1 MSSPGEIKYY
11 LVFAVCLA
19 ACAFSITPAS
29 ALTADPMD
37 LSVGARSMGM
47 GKAYVAVA
55 EDAETVFVNPA
66 GLGTISTLKLTSMY
80 TSLLDDLNYTV
91 ISGVYPMDNDS
102 GTLGAGIVNQV
113 ATNIPLYDV
122 NDYGTAES
130 KGNGT
135 YGSSVLFISHGFNL
149 SKKLLPST
157 TDLYGGYTI
166 KYFTK
171 SASGWGTSDMTGS
184 GYAAD
189 VAVLYKPKGAISYG
203 LTLQNILASTM
214 SYASGQEDTI
224 GSAAKVGTKVSLMGD
239 TLDGGAIYQ
248 SDSKVDVALDYDM
261 GISENIPATFHMG
274 VEYLPQIGINNI
286 DKILTLRAGVNQI
299 PTPTGNISN
308 ITMGVGINYLG
319 VEFNYAFCP
328 SYANLPV
335 NENGT
340 PQDMN
345 YFSIS
350 YVGVPTPVKP
360 IEEMKPLISEVM
372 PNDKILTRE
381 QAILIQGKVNNPAK
395 IAKVEINGAGV
406 NITDAG
412 SFEMNVPLSTIGKHL
427 VVVLATDITGKTEE
441 RQVRVIRLVKF
452 ADVPENHW
460 ALTPIEQL
468 ATTGLIEGYPNGTFQ
483 PERALSRAELATL
496 LVKSKGIEPPAITE
510 KTFKDMPPS
519 HWAARYV
526 KGALTMGLVKGY
538 PDKTFKPNNKITRTE
553 GVVVL
558 TRFGN
563 IPQPAALTAGPYP
576 DLTARHWA
584 SPFIAAARTAGLL
597 DYIGDNDFEPK
608 RELNRAEA
616 VEILSKTSYGRA
628 RLDSLLDWNVGFEPE
643 IARPA
648 VAPAPAP
655 APIIGMPTGA
665 VSAVGRPMIGK
676 PVTGQ
681 GAMVPQIKEFADVPD
696 EFWANNS
703 IKYLATAGVMAGYPD
718 GNFKPDRIVTRAELA
733 SILVK
738 AKNIAVSAPYTTGYT
753 DVSKKNWAAPYI
765 TVAVESG
772 FLTGRKGNMFE
783 PNRGATRAEAVA
795 ALVKFDSIEL
805 PTSLR
810 AGPFPDMT
818 AKEWSSKYVAAAKE
832 AGMLDYLQGQDF
844 EAEKS
849 ITRAELAE
857 IIAKTKFGQAKIEQL
872 KSAGVYE

>member
-1 MSSPGEIKYY
+1 MSSPGEIKYC
-11 LVFAVCLA
+11 LILALCLAIGIFAVSP
-19 ACAFSITPAS
+19 AF

-47 GKAYVAVA
+47 GSAYVGVA
-55 EDAETVFVNPA
+55 EDSETVFSNPA
-66 GLGTISTLKLTSMY
+66 GLGTISTLKLGSMY
-80 TSLLDDLNYTV
+80 TSLMDDVNYTV
-91 ISGVYPMDNDS
+91 ISGAYPMDNDS
-102 GTLGAGIVNQV
+102 GTIGAGIINQT
-113 ATNIPLYDV
+113 ASDIRLY
-122 NDYGTAES
+122 NNYGTSE
-130 KGNGT
+130 GVGT
-135 YGSSVLFISHGFNL
+135 YGSNVFFISHGFNM
-149 SKKLLPST
+149 SKRMLPYT
-157 TDLYGGYTI
+157 TDLYGGYTL
-166 KYFTK
+166 KYFMR
-171 SASGWGTSDMTGS
+171 SADGTGTSDMTGT
-184 GYAAD
+184 GFAAD
-189 VAVLYKPKGAISYG
+189 LGILYKPKGGISYG
-203 LTLQNILASTM
+203 LALQNILSGTM
-214 SYASGQEDTI
+214 AYASGQEDAI
-224 GSAAKVGTKVSLMGD
+224 GSAMKVGTKVSILGNA
-239 TLDGGAIYQ
+239 LEGESLYQ
-248 SDSKVDVALDYDM
+248 NDSKVDVALDYNM
-261 GISENIPATFHMG
+261 GIRGKIPATMHVG
-274 VEYLPQIGINNI
+274 VEYQPQIGVNYI
-286 DKILTLRAGVNQI
+286 DKIFTLRAGVNQI
-299 PTPTGNISN
+299 PTPTGNISSY
-308 ITMGVGINYLG
+308 TMGVGINYQG

-328 SYANLPV
+328 SYADMPIDEGGN
-335 NENGT
+335 
-340 PQDMN
+340 PQN
-345 YFSIS
+345 VQYFSIS
-350 YVGVPTPVKP
+350 YVGVPSPVKP

-372 PNDKILTRE
+372 PNDKVLTRE
-381 QAILIQGKVNNPAK
+381 QAILIQGKVNSPAK

-406 NITDAG
+406 NVTDAG

-427 VVVLATDITGKTEE
+427 VVVSATDITGKTEE
-441 RQVRVIRLVKF
+441 RQVRVIRMVKF

-496 LVKSKGIEPPAITE
+496 LVKSKGIEPPAVTE
-510 KTFKDMPPS
+510 KTFKDMPSS

-558 TRFGN
+558 TRFGD
-563 IPQPAALTAGPYP
+563 IPQPTALTAGPYP

-597 DYIGDNDFEPK
+597 DYIGDNDFEPR
-608 RELNRAEA
+608 RELTRAEA

-628 RLDSLLDWNVGFEPE
+628 RLDSLLDWTVGFEPE
-643 IARPA
+643 ISRPA
-648 VAPAPAP
+648 VAAVPAPMIGTP
-655 APIIGMPTGA
+655 AGA
-665 VSAVGRPMIGK
+665 VSAVGRPIAGK
-676 PVTGQ
+676 PVAGQ
-681 GAMVPQIKEFADVPD
+681 GAMVTQIKEFADVPD

-703 IKYLATAGVMAGYPD
+703 IKYLATAGVMTGYPD

-738 AKNIAVSAPYTTGYT
+738 AKNIAASAPYTTGYS

-765 TVAVESG
+765 TAAVESG
-772 FLTGRKGNMFE
+772 FLTGRKGNTFE

-805 PTSLR
+805 PASLR

-857 IIAKTKFGQAKIEQL
+857 IIAKTKYGQAKIDQV
-872 KSAGVYE
+872 KAAGIGE

>member
-1 MSSPGEIKYY
+1 MSSPGEIKY
-11 LVFAVCLA
+11 LTIFALCLA
-19 ACAFSITPAS
+19 IGLITLPAF

-55 EDAETVFVNPA
+55 ENAETVFVNPA
-66 GLGTISTLKLTSMY
+66 GLGTISSLKLGSMY
-80 TSLLDDLNYTV
+80 TSLLDDVNYTV
-91 ISGVYPMDNDS
+91 ISGAYPMDNDS
-102 GTLGAGIVNQV
+102 GTLGAGIINQS
-113 ATNIPLYDV
+113 ASDIRLY
-122 NDYGTAES
+122 NNYGTSE
-130 KGNGT
+130 GTGT
-135 YGSSVLFISHGFNL
+135 YGSNVLFISHGFNL
-149 SKKLLPST
+149 SKKYFPST
-157 TDLYGGYTI
+157 TGLYGGYTV
-166 KYFTK
+166 KYFMK
-171 SASGWGTSDMTGS
+171 SAGGQGTADMAGS
-184 GYAAD
+184 GYSAD
-189 VAVLYKPKGAISYG
+189 VALLYKPKGAISYG
-203 LTLQNILASTM
+203 LTLQNILASPM
-214 SYASGQEDTI
+214 NYASGQEDTI

-239 TLDGGAIYQ
+239 TLDGGALYQ
-248 SDSKVDVALDYDM
+248 NDSKVDMAFDYDI
-261 GISENIPATFHMG
+261 GISEKIPATLHMG
-274 VEYLPQIGINNI
+274 VEYMPQIGVNYI

-299 PTPTGNISN
+299 PTPAGNLSSL
-308 ITMGVGINYLG
+308 TMGVGINYQG
-319 VEFNYAFCP
+319 VEFNFAFCP
-328 SYANLPV
+328 SYADLPV
-335 NENGT
+335 DNDGA
-340 PQDMN
+340 PQNMQ

-350 YVGVPTPVKP
+350 FVGVPVPVKP

-381 QAILIQGKVNNPAK
+381 QAILIQGKVNSPSK

-406 NITDAG
+406 NVTDAG

-427 VVVLATDITGKTEE
+427 VTVRATDITGKEEE
-441 RQVRVIRLVKF
+441 RQVRVIRMVKF

-519 HWAARYV
+519 HWAARYI

-558 TRFGN
+558 TRFGD
-563 IPQPAALTAGPYP
+563 IPQPAALIAGPYP

-608 RELNRAEA
+608 RELTRAEA

-648 VAPAPAP
+648 VAAVPLP
-655 APIIGMPTGA
+655 APIIGKPAG
-665 VSAVGRPMIGK
+665 VVGRP
-676 PVTGQ
+676 VAGQ
-681 GAMVPQIKEFADVPD
+681 GATVSQIKEFSDVPD

-703 IKYLATAGVMAGYPD
+703 IKYLATAGVMTGYPD

-738 AKNIAVSAPYTTGYT
+738 AKNIAVSAPYTTGYS

-765 TVAVESG
+765 ASAVESG
-772 FLTGRKGNMFE
+772 FLTGRKGNKFE
-783 PNRGATRAEAVA
+783 PNRGATRAEAVS

-805 PTSLR
+805 PSSLR

-832 AGMLDYLQGQDF
+832 AGMLEYLQGQDF

-857 IIAKTKFGQAKIEQL
+857 IIAKTKYGQAKIDQV
-872 KSAGVYE
+872 KAAGVYE

>member
-1 MSSPGEIKYY
+1 
-11 LVFAVCLA
+11 
-19 ACAFSITPAS
+19 
-29 ALTADPMD
+29 
-37 LSVGARSMGM
+37 
-47 GKAYVAVA
+47 
-55 EDAETVFVNPA
+55 
-66 GLGTISTLKLTSMY
+66 
-80 TSLLDDLNYTV
+80 
-91 ISGVYPMDNDS
+91 MDNDS
-102 GTLGAGIVNQV
+102 GTLGAGIINQT
-113 ATNIPLYDV
+113 AADIPLY
-122 NDYGTAES
+122 NIYGTSE
-130 KGNGT
+130 GTGT
-135 YGSSVLFISHGFNL
+135 YGSNVLFISHGFNM
-149 SKKLLPST
+149 SKRMLPYT
-157 TDLYGGYTI
+157 NNLYGGYTL
-166 KYFTK
+166 KYFMK
-171 SASGWGTSDMTGS
+171 SAGGQDTSDMSGS
-184 GYAAD
+184 GFAAD
-189 VAVLYKPKGAISYG
+189 FGLLYKPKGAISYG
-203 LTLQNILASTM
+203 MTLQNIISGTM
-214 SYASGQEDTI
+214 SYASGQEDEI
-224 GSAAKVGTKVSLMGD
+224 DSAMKVGTKVSLLGD
-239 TLDGGAIYQ
+239 TLDGGSLYQ
-248 SDSKVDVALDYDM
+248 NDSKVDVALDYDI
-261 GISENIPATFHMG
+261 GIRGKIPATMHMG
-274 VEYLPQIGINNI
+274 VEYKPQIGVNYI
-286 DKILTLRAGVNQI
+286 DKILTLRAGINQI
-299 PTPTGNISN
+299 PTPDGNISN
-308 ITMGVGINYLG
+308 VTMGVGINYQG
-319 VEFNYAFCP
+319 VEFNYAYSP
-328 SYANLPV
+328 MYGDIP
-335 NENGT
+335 GT
-340 PQDMN
+340 STQF
-345 YFSIS
+345 FSIS
-350 YVGVPTPVKP
+350 YIGVPAPAKP

-381 QAILIQGKVNNPAK
+381 QAILIQGKVNSPEK

-406 NITDAG
+406 NVTDAG

-427 VVVLATDITGKTEE
+427 VTVRATDVTGKEEE

-496 LVKSKGIEPPAITE
+496 LVKSKGMEPPAITE
-510 KTFKDMPPS
+510 KTFKDMPPA

-563 IPQPAALTAGPYP
+563 LPQPAALTAGPYP

-608 RELNRAEA
+608 RELTRAEA

-628 RLDSLLDWNVGFEPE
+628 RLDSLFDWTVGFEPE

-648 VAPAPAP
+648 VAAVPVTAP
-655 APIIGMPTGA
+655 
-665 VSAVGRPMIGK
+665 VPMIGK
-676 PVTGQ
+676 PAGVVSAVGMPMVGKPVAGQ

-703 IKYLATAGVMAGYPD
+703 IKYLATAGVMSGYPD

-738 AKNIAVSAPYTTGYT
+738 AKNITASAPYTTGYS
-753 DVSKKNWAAPYI
+753 DVPRKNWAAPYI
-765 TVAVESG
+765 ASAVESG
-772 FLTGRKGNMFE
+772 FLTGRKGDKFE

-795 ALVKFDSIEL
+795 ALVKFDSMEL

-818 AKEWSSKYVAAAKE
+818 AREWSSRYVAAAKE

-857 IIAKTKFGQAKIEQL
+857 IIAKTKYGQAKIDQV
-872 KSAGVYE
+872 KAAGVYE

>member
-1 MSSPGEIKYY
+1 LEGNNPMNSLGEIKYY
-11 LVFAVCLA
+11 LIFAICIALCLVSFP
-19 ACAFSITPAS
+19 AF

-47 GKAYVAVA
+47 GNAYVGVA
-55 EDAETVFVNPA
+55 ENAETVFVNPA
-66 GLGTISTLKLTSMY
+66 GLGTISSLKLTSMY
-80 TSLLDDLNYTV
+80 TSLLEDVNYTV
-91 ISGVYPMDNDS
+91 MAGVYPMDNDS
-102 GTLGAGIVNQV
+102 GTLGAGIINQT
-113 ATNIPLYDV
+113 ATDIPLY
-122 NDYGTAES
+122 NIYGTSE
-130 KGNGT
+130 GTGT
-135 YGSSVLFISHGFNL
+135 YGSNVLFIAHGFNM
-149 SKKLLPST
+149 SKRMLPYT
-157 TDLYGGYTI
+157 NDIYGGYTL
-166 KYFTK
+166 KYFMK
-171 SASGWGTSDMTGS
+171 SAGGQSTSDMSGS
-184 GYAAD
+184 GFAAD
-189 VAVLYKPKGAISYG
+189 LGLLYKPKGGISYG
-203 LTLQNILASTM
+203 LTLQNIIAGTM
-214 SYASGQEDTI
+214 NYASGQEDEI
-224 GSAAKVGTKVSLMGD
+224 SSAMKVGTKVSVLGD
-239 TLDGGAIYQ
+239 ALDGESLYQ
-248 SDSKVDVALDYDM
+248 GDSKVDVALDYDI
-261 GISENIPATFHMG
+261 GIRGKIPATMHMG
-274 VEYLPQIGINNI
+274 VEYKPQIGVNYI

-299 PTPTGNISN
+299 PTPTGNFNN
-308 ITMGVGINYLG
+308 ITVGVGINYQG

-328 SYANLPV
+328 SYADLPNDTGMQNV
-335 NENGT
+335 
-340 PQDMN
+340 QF
-345 YFSIS
+345 FSVS
-350 YVGVPTPVKP
+350 YVGVPSPVKP

-372 PNDKILTRE
+372 PNDKILTRD
-381 QAILIQGKVNNPAK
+381 QSILIQGKVNSPAK

-406 NITDAG
+406 NVTDAG

-427 VVVLATDITGKTEE
+427 VVVRATDVTGKSED
-441 RQVRVIRLVKF
+441 RQVRVVRMVKF

-496 LVKSKGIEPPAITE
+496 LVKSKGVEPSAVTD

-558 TRFGN
+558 TRFGD
-563 IPQPAALTAGPYP
+563 IPQPAALNAGPYP

-608 RELNRAEA
+608 KELTRAEA

-628 RLDSLLDWNVGFEPE
+628 RLDSLLDWNVGFNPE

-648 VAPAPAP
+648 IAAAPAPS
-655 APIIGMPTGA
+655 IGT
-665 VSAVGRPMIGK
+665 SL
-676 PVTGQ
+676 
-681 GAMVPQIKEFADVPD
+681 KEFADVPD

-703 IKYLATAGVMAGYPD
+703 IKYLATAGAMNGYPD
-718 GNFKPDRIVTRAELA
+718 RTFKPDRIVTRAELS

-738 AKNIAVSAPYTTGYT
+738 AKNIPVTTAYATGYS
-753 DVSKKNWAAPYI
+753 DVTRQNWAAPYI
-765 TVAVESG
+765 KAAVDSG
-772 FLTGRKGNMFE
+772 YLTGRKGNKFE

-805 PTSLR
+805 PPSLR

-844 EAEKS
+844 EADKS

-857 IIAKTKFGQAKIEQL
+857 IIAKTKYGQAKIEQV

>member
-1 MSSPGEIKYY
+1 MPGEIKYY
-11 LVFAVCLA
+11 LVLAVCLA
-19 ACAFSITPAS
+19 ACAFSITPAF

-66 GLGTISTLKLTSMY
+66 GLGTISTLKLSSMY

-102 GTLGAGIVNQV
+102 GTLGAGIINQT
-113 ATNIPLYDV
+113 AADIPLY
-122 NDYGTAES
+122 NNYGTSE
-130 KGNGT
+130 GTGT
-135 YGSSVLFISHGFNL
+135 YGSNVLFISHGFNM
-149 SKKLLPST
+149 SKRMLPYT
-157 TDLYGGYTI
+157 NDLYGGYTL
-166 KYFTK
+166 KYFMK
-171 SASGWGTSDMTGS
+171 SAGGQSTADMAGS
-184 GYAAD
+184 GFAAD
-189 VAVLYKPKGAISYG
+189 MGLLYKPKGYISYG
-203 LTLQNILASTM
+203 LTLQNIIAGTM
-214 SYASGQEDTI
+214 SYSSGLEDEI
-224 GSAAKVGTKVSLMGD
+224 DSAMKVGTKVSVMGD

-248 SDSKVDVALDYDM
+248 SDSKVDMAFDYDI
-261 GISENIPATFHMG
+261 GIRGKVPATLHMG
-274 VEYLPQIGINNI
+274 AEYKPQIGINYI
-286 DKILTLRAGVNQI
+286 DKILTLRAGINQI
-299 PTPTGNISN
+299 PTPTGNVNN
-308 ITMGVGINYLG
+308 ITMGVGVNYQG
-319 VEFNYAFCP
+319 VEFNYAYSP
-328 SYANLPV
+328 MYGDIP
-335 NENGT
+335 GT
-340 PQDMN
+340 STQF
-345 YFSIS
+345 FSIS
-350 YVGVPTPVKP
+350 YIGVPTAVKP

-372 PNDKILTRE
+372 PNDKRLTRDE
-381 QAILIQGKVNNPAK
+381 AILIQGKVNSPAK

-406 NITDAG
+406 NVTDTG

-427 VVVLATDITGKTEE
+427 IVVRATDITGKEEE
-441 RQVRVIRLVKF
+441 RQVRVIRMVKF

-496 LVKSKGIEPPAITE
+496 LVKSKGMEPPAITE

-558 TRFGN
+558 TRFGE
-563 IPQPAALTAGPYP
+563 IPQLAALTAGPYP

-608 RELNRAEA
+608 RELTRAEA

-628 RLDSLLDWNVGFEPE
+628 RLDGLLDWNMGFEPE

-648 VAPAPAP
+648 VAAVPLP
-655 APIIGMPTGA
+655 APIIGRPSG
-665 VSAVGRPMIGK
+665 VVGRP
-676 PVTGQ
+676 VAGQ
-681 GAMVPQIKEFADVPD
+681 GATVSQIKEFSDVAD
-696 EFWANNS
+696 EYWANNS

-738 AKNIAVSAPYTTGYT
+738 AKNIAVSAPYTTGYS

-765 TVAVESG
+765 ASAVELG
-772 FLTGRKGNMFE
+772 FLTGRKGNKFE
-783 PNRGATRAEAVA
+783 PNRGATRAEAVS

-805 PTSLR
+805 PSSLR

-818 AKEWSSKYVAAAKE
+818 AKEWSSKYVAAAKG

-857 IIAKTKFGQAKIEQL
+857 IIAKTKFGLAKIEQL
-872 KSAGVYE
+872 KSAGVFE

>member
-1 MSSPGEIKYY
+1 MPGEIKYF
-11 LVFAVCLA
+11 LIFAICIAICL
-19 ACAFSITPAS
+19 FSFPAL

-47 GKAYVAVA
+47 GKAYVGVA

-66 GLGTISTLKLTSMY
+66 GLGTISSLKLTSMY

-91 ISGVYPMDNDS
+91 MSGAYPMDNDS
-102 GTLGAGIVNQV
+102 GTLGAGIINQT
-113 ATNIPLYDV
+113 AADIPLY
-122 NDYGTAES
+122 NNYGTSE
-130 KGNGT
+130 GTGT
-135 YGSSVLFISHGFNL
+135 YGSNVLFISHGFNM
-149 SKKLLPST
+149 SKRMLPYT
-157 TDLYGGYTI
+157 NNLYGGYTL
-166 KYFTK
+166 KYFMK
-171 SASGWGTSDMTGS
+171 SAGGQSTSDMSGS
-184 GYAAD
+184 GFAAD
-189 VAVLYKPKGAISYG
+189 FGLLYKPKGGISYG
-203 LTLQNILASTM
+203 LTLQNIIAGTM
-214 SYASGQEDTI
+214 SYASGLEDEI
-224 GSAAKVGTKVSLMGD
+224 DSAMKVGTKVSLLGD
-239 TLDGGAIYQ
+239 ALDGESLYQ
-248 SDSKVDVALDYDM
+248 NESKVDVALDYDI
-261 GISENIPATFHMG
+261 GIRGKVPATMHMG
-274 VEYLPQIGINNI
+274 VEYKPQIGVNYI
-286 DKILTLRAGVNQI
+286 DKILTLRAGINQI
-299 PTPTGNISN
+299 PTPTGNVSN
-308 ITMGVGINYLG
+308 ITMGVGINYQG
-319 VEFNYAFCP
+319 VEFNYAYSP
-328 SYANLPV
+328 MYGDIP
-335 NENGT
+335 GT
-340 PQDMN
+340 STQF
-345 YFSIS
+345 FSIS
-350 YVGVPTPVKP
+350 YIGVPTPVKP
-360 IEEMKPLISEVM
+360 IEEMKPLISEIM
-372 PNDKILTRE
+372 PNDKILTRD
-381 QAILIQGKVNNPAK
+381 QAILIQGKVNSPAK

-406 NITDAG
+406 NVTDAG

-427 VVVLATDITGKTEE
+427 VVVRATDITGKEEE

-510 KTFKDMPPS
+510 KAFKDVPPS

-608 RELNRAEA
+608 RELTRAEA

-648 VAPAPAP
+648 VAAVPVPVPAS
-655 APIIGMPTGA
+655 IIGKPAG
-665 VSAVGRPMIGK
+665 VVGRPLA
-676 PVTGQ
+676 GQ
-681 GAMVPQIKEFADVPD
+681 GATVSQIKEFSDVPD

-703 IKYLATAGVMAGYPD
+703 IKYLATAGVMGGYPD

-738 AKNIAVSAPYTTGYT
+738 AKNIAVSAPYTTGYS

-765 TVAVESG
+765 TAAVESG
-772 FLTGRKGNMFE
+772 FLTGRKGNKFE

-805 PTSLR
+805 PSSLR

-818 AKEWSSKYVAAAKE
+818 AREWSSKYVAAAKE

-857 IIAKTKFGQAKIEQL
+857 IIAKTKYGQAKIDQV
-872 KSAGVYE
+872 KAAGVYE

>member
-1 MSSPGEIKYY
+1 MSSPGEIKY
-11 LVFAVCLA
+11 LAIFALCLA
-19 ACAFSITPAS
+19 ICFLGLPSF

-47 GKAYVAVA
+47 GKAYVAIA

-66 GLGTISTLKLTSMY
+66 GLGTISTLKLGSMY
-80 TSLLDDLNYTV
+80 TSLLEDLNYTV
-91 ISGVYPMDNDS
+91 ISGAYPMDNDS
-102 GTLGAGIVNQV
+102 GTLGAGIINQT
-113 ATNIPLYDV
+113 AADIPLY
-122 NDYGTAES
+122 NIYGTSE
-130 KGNGT
+130 GTGT
-135 YGSSVLFISHGFNL
+135 YGSNVLFISHGFNM
-149 SKKLLPST
+149 SKRMLPYT
-157 TDLYGGYTI
+157 NNLYGGYTL
-166 KYFTK
+166 KYFMK
-171 SASGWGTSDMTGS
+171 SAGGQDTSDMSGS
-184 GYAAD
+184 GFAAD
-189 VAVLYKPKGAISYG
+189 FGLLYKPKGAISYG
-203 LTLQNILASTM
+203 MTLQNIISGTM
-214 SYASGQEDTI
+214 SYASGQEDEI
-224 GSAAKVGTKVSLMGD
+224 DSAMKVGTKVSLLGD
-239 TLDGGAIYQ
+239 TLDGGSLYQ
-248 SDSKVDVALDYDM
+248 NDSKVDVALDYDI
-261 GISENIPATFHMG
+261 GIRGKIPATMHMG
-274 VEYLPQIGINNI
+274 VEYKPQIGVNYI
-286 DKILTLRAGVNQI
+286 DKILTLRAGINQI
-299 PTPTGNISN
+299 PTPDGNISN
-308 ITMGVGINYLG
+308 VTMGVGINYQG
-319 VEFNYAFCP
+319 VEFNYAYSP
-328 SYANLPV
+328 MYGDIP
-335 NENGT
+335 GT
-340 PQDMN
+340 STQF
-345 YFSIS
+345 FSIS
-350 YVGVPTPVKP
+350 YIGVPAPAKP

-381 QAILIQGKVNNPAK
+381 QAILIQGKVNSPEK

-406 NITDAG
+406 NVTDAG

-427 VVVLATDITGKTEE
+427 VTVRATDVTGKEEE

-496 LVKSKGIEPPAITE
+496 LVKSKGMEPPAITE
-510 KTFKDMPPS
+510 KTFKDMPPA

-563 IPQPAALTAGPYP
+563 LPQPAALTAGPYP

-608 RELNRAEA
+608 RELTRAEA

-628 RLDSLLDWNVGFEPE
+628 RLDSLFDWTVGFEPE

-648 VAPAPAP
+648 VAAVPVTAP
-655 APIIGMPTGA
+655 
-665 VSAVGRPMIGK
+665 VPMIGK
-676 PVTGQ
+676 PAGVVSAVGMPMVGKPVAGQ

-703 IKYLATAGVMAGYPD
+703 IKYLATAGVMSGYPD

-738 AKNIAVSAPYTTGYT
+738 AKNITASAPYTTGYS
-753 DVSKKNWAAPYI
+753 DVPRKNWAAPYI
-765 TVAVESG
+765 ASAVESG
-772 FLTGRKGNMFE
+772 FLTGRKGDKFE

-795 ALVKFDSIEL
+795 ALVKFDSMEL

-818 AKEWSSKYVAAAKE
+818 AREWSSRYVAAAKE

-857 IIAKTKFGQAKIEQL
+857 IIAKTKYGQAKIDQV
-872 KSAGVYE
+872 KAAGVYE

>member
-1 MSSPGEIKYY
+1 MPGEIKYF
-11 LVFAVCLA
+11 LIFAVCIAICL
-19 ACAFSITPAS
+19 FSFPAL

-47 GKAYVAVA
+47 GKAYVGVA

-66 GLGTISTLKLTSMY
+66 GLGTISSLKLTSMY

-91 ISGVYPMDNDS
+91 MSGAYPMDNDS
-102 GTLGAGIVNQV
+102 GTLGAGIINQT
-113 ATNIPLYDV
+113 AADIPLY
-122 NDYGTAES
+122 NNYGTSE
-130 KGNGT
+130 GTGT
-135 YGSSVLFISHGFNL
+135 YGSNVLFISHGFNM
-149 SKKLLPST
+149 SKRMLPYT
-157 TDLYGGYTI
+157 NNLYGGYTL
-166 KYFTK
+166 KYFMK
-171 SASGWGTSDMTGS
+171 SAGGQSTSDMSGS
-184 GYAAD
+184 GFAAD
-189 VAVLYKPKGAISYG
+189 FGLLYKPKGGISYG
-203 LTLQNILASTM
+203 LTLQNIIAGTM
-214 SYASGQEDTI
+214 SYASGLEDEI
-224 GSAAKVGTKVSLMGD
+224 DSAMKVGTKVSLLGD
-239 TLDGGAIYQ
+239 ALDGESLYQ
-248 SDSKVDVALDYDM
+248 NESKVDVALDYDI
-261 GISENIPATFHMG
+261 GIRGKVPATMHMG
-274 VEYLPQIGINNI
+274 VEYKPQIGVNYI
-286 DKILTLRAGVNQI
+286 DKILTLRAGINQI
-299 PTPTGNISN
+299 PTPTGNVSN
-308 ITMGVGINYLG
+308 ITMGVGINYQG
-319 VEFNYAFCP
+319 VEFNYAYSP
-328 SYANLPV
+328 MYGDIP
-335 NENGT
+335 GT
-340 PQDMN
+340 STQF
-345 YFSIS
+345 FSIS
-350 YVGVPTPVKP
+350 YIGVPTPVKP
-360 IEEMKPLISEVM
+360 IEEMKPLISEIM
-372 PNDKILTRE
+372 PNDKILTRD
-381 QAILIQGKVNNPAK
+381 QAILIQGKVNSPAK

-406 NITDAG
+406 NVTDAG

-427 VVVLATDITGKTEE
+427 VVVRATDITGKEEE

-510 KTFKDMPPS
+510 KAFKDVPPS

-608 RELNRAEA
+608 RELTRAEA

-648 VAPAPAP
+648 VAAVPVPVPAS
-655 APIIGMPTGA
+655 IIGKPAG
-665 VSAVGRPMIGK
+665 VVGRPLA
-676 PVTGQ
+676 GQ
-681 GAMVPQIKEFADVPD
+681 GATVSQIKEFSDVPD

-703 IKYLATAGVMAGYPD
+703 IKYLATAGVMGGYPD

-738 AKNIAVSAPYTTGYT
+738 AKNIAVSAPYTTGYS

-765 TVAVESG
+765 TAAVESG
-772 FLTGRKGNMFE
+772 FLTGRKGNKFE

-805 PTSLR
+805 PSSLR

-818 AKEWSSKYVAAAKE
+818 AREWSSKYVAAAKE

-857 IIAKTKFGQAKIEQL
+857 IIAKTKYGQAKIDQV
-872 KSAGVYE
+872 KAAGVYE